1 MRIWMYSYRLATAA
15 DMGTLRI
22 DIVGD
27 EAAVLLLFLLAQAQ
41 DQRVS
46 DFFFFLAAHTNKLA
60 P

>member
-1 MRIWMYSYRLATAA
+1 MRIWMYSYRLATTA

-27 EAAVLLLFLLAQAQ
+27 EAAVLSLFLLAQAR

-46 DFFFFLAAHTNKLA
+46 DFFF
-60 P
+60 